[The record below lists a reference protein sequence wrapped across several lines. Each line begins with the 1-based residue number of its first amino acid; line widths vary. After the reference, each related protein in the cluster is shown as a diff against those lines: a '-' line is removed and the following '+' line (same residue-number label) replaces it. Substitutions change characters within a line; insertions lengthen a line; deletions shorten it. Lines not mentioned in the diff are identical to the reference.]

1 MKEQKAIFI
10 TGAAGGMGKS
20 TAKLFLEKGWFVGC
34 YDIDKNNLINLE
46 NELGNEGIIYELL
59 DVTNK
64 SHFEECL
71 KKFSAQT
78 NSKLDILFN
87 NAGITE
93 GGFFDELPYENHIKI
108 ININIIG
115 VINGI
120 YSAAPLLKNTK
131 NSLCIS
137 TSSCSGIM
145 GMEMIATYSATKH
158 AVKGLTEALSAEFS
172 RFGTRVSDIV
182 PGVIDTPMIGKEI
195 RDNLPRSGVWRLI
208 SSDEIAKTVWE
219 SYQNDRIHWY
229 VPRELEELEKE
240 VASDPIEARNKLNN
254 SGPLSTN

>member
-1 MKEQKAIFI
+1 MDGE
-10 TGAAGGMGKS
+10 
-20 TAKLFLEKGWFVGC
+20 
-34 YDIDKNNLINLE
+34 
-46 NELGNEGIIYELL
+46 
-59 DVTNK
+59 
-64 SHFEECL
+64 
-71 KKFSAQT
+71 
-78 NSKLDILFN
+78 
-87 NAGITE
+87 ITE
-93 GGFFDELPYENHIKI
+93 GCFFDELPNENHIKI

-195 RDNLPRSGVWRLI
+195 RDNLPKSGVWRLI